1 VKDDAGI
8 DPITREVIRGWLET
22 AAEEMQNALI
32 KSAHSMLIA
41 EGRDATAALFDE
53 QGRTLAQASSIP
65 VHLGVMVGLGRLI
78 AQRYPASVAQ
88 PGDIYATND
97 PYAGGTH
104 MPDIAVCVPVFHGD
118 ALVGYALTMAHH
130 RDIGGLVPG
139 SVRTRPPPANPAPVF
154 GSEMKRSHFLKAKHL
169 RIWVQF

>member
-1 VKDDAGI
+1 MKDDADI

-88 PGDIYATND
+88 PGDIYATN
-97 PYAGGTH
+97 
-104 MPDIAVCVPVFHGD
+104 
-118 ALVGYALTMAHH
+118 
-130 RDIGGLVPG
+130 
-139 SVRTRPPPANPAPVF
+139 AP
-154 GSEMKRSHFLKAKHL
+154 
-169 RIWVQF
+169 